1 MATYRKDEAQEWA
14 WETLKGQW
22 TTLITPFTPDNRFD
36 REGMR
41 RNIRHVRSLG
51 TTGAGCTWGMGEFW
65 SLTHEERVEVMETV
79 AEEAQSPDGD
89 QGWPIGAHVTHTSAP
104 EMLSLAA
111 HAERLGYDLLIVA
124 PPYMVTKVEDQV
136 VEYVRLLSEHTNLAI
151 MFYNSPQFGITM
163 SVNGLERL
171 CQLPNVVGVKEASFN
186 QQLSIE
192 AHLTLG
198 KDSVISTPD
207 EWIYFKGQELGIN
220 QQVMFANT
228 SDWRFDVP
236 GANNYVNWIDRA
248 CQGDLDEAF
257 YDEHL
262 RRLNELSDAWWTR
275 TVDKY
280 NGALPVSLV
289 KYWGE
294 LMGMAAGPPRL
305 PLLDLTPSE
314 KAQLRDE
321 LEPLKPRVPER
332 IRPEPGRVRSEDG
345 LAYSPRPVYA
355 RPTDPQSRTA
365 WLTGN
370 DNFASGMLLMV
381 SVQNVDEA
389 LEAEQGGADVVDVK
403 NLQEA
408 MVGSGHPSTVRQVRG
423 IIPVEKHVSVT
434 LGVVPNQA
442 GTVAMAV
449 YAAAMMDATSVKVGF
464 RVADYDTAAEVL
476 WESRRALDGFNTKL
490 VGSLFADNELYEGG
504 LDPHLMVQLARD
516 GECDGFLI
524 DTLTK
529 DGRNLFDF
537 MPEPVLRQI
546 ILEGKQLGM
555 STALSGHLKISDLDE
570 LARINP
576 DIVGVRGAVCSSGDR
591 GRAVAW
597 EAVAEFKRQL
607 DLRKT
612 GEIAVHADAP
622 TMTATNGWVVIDGRG
637 KSCAGVLAALT
648 RQIEQDR
655 ESFVEAI
662 LADALNIYDVT
673 LWAEQAGHRLL
684 TQRKDPDGAV
694 RGADPTVTQNNE
706 NLWYLRTRKTA
717 HERGRQA
724 AGAGIGRP
732 GGPFQCQF
740 T

>member
-1 MATYRKDEAQEWA
+1 MATYRKHEAQEWA

-36 REGMR
+36 REGMK

-51 TTGAGCTWGMGEFW
+51 TVGAGCTWGMGEFW
-65 SLTHEERVEVMETV
+65 SLTHEERVDVMDAV
-79 AEEAQSPDGD
+79 AEEAQSSEVPSPSG
-89 QGWPIGAHVTHTSAP
+89 GGLGRGHSWPIGAHVTHTSAP

-136 VEYVRLLSEHTNLAI
+136 VEYVRLLAEHTNLAI

-163 SVNGLERL
+163 SVNGLARL
-171 CQLPNVVGVKEASFN
+171 CELPNVVGVKEASFN

-198 KDSVISTPD
+198 QESIISTPD

-236 GANNYVNWIDRA
+236 GANNYVRWIERA
-248 CQGDLDEAF
+248 CKGDFDEAF
-257 YDEHL
+257 YDQHI

-280 NGALPVSLV
+280 NGALPVALV
-289 KYWGE
+289 KHWGE
-294 LMGMAAGPPRL
+294 LMGMAAGKPRL
-305 PLLDLTPSE
+305 PLLDLTADE
-314 KAQLRDE
+314 KAQLRSE
-321 LEPLKPRVPER
+321 LEPLKPRVAEVPS
-332 IRPEPGRVRSEDG
+332 PPGGGLGWGRSP
-345 LAYSPRPVYA
+345 ASKYTPRPVYA

-370 DNFASGMLLMV
+370 DNFAAGMLLMV

-408 MVGSGHPSTVRQVRG
+408 LVGSGHPNTVRQVRG

-449 YAAAMMDATSVKVGF
+449 YAAGMMDATSVKVGF

-476 WESRRALDGFNTKL
+476 LESRRALDGFNTKL

-504 LDPHLMVQLARD
+504 LDPHLMVQLAKD

-537 MPEPVLRQI
+537 MPEPVLRRI
-546 ILEGKQLGM
+546 VLEGKEAGL

-576 DIVGVRGAVCSSGDR
+576 DIVGVRGAVCASGDR

-597 EAVAEFKRQL
+597 ESVAEFKRQL

-612 GEIAVHADAP
+612 GEINVHADTVP
-622 TMTATNGWVVIDGRG
+622 ITSSNGWVIIDGRG
-637 KSCAGVLAALT
+637 KSCAGVIAALAH
-648 RQIEQDR
+648 QMEQDR

-673 LWAEQAGHRLL
+673 LWTEQAGHKLL

-694 RGADPTVTQNNE
+694 RVLIQP
-706 NLWYLRTRKTA
+706 
-717 HERGRQA
+717 
-724 AGAGIGRP
+724 
-732 GGPFQCQF
+732 
-740 T
+740 

>member
-1 MATYRKDEAQEWA
+1 MATYRKHEAQEWA

-41 RNIRHVRSLG
+41 RNMRRVRSLG
-51 TTGAGCTWGMGEFW
+51 TVGAGCTWGMGEFW
-65 SLTHEERVEVMETV
+65 SLTHEERLDVMETV
-79 AEEAQSPDGD
+79 AEEAQSPNGN

-136 VEYVRLLSEHTNLAI
+136 VEYVRLLAEHTNLGI

-163 SVNGLERL
+163 SVNGLARL
-171 CQLPNVVGVKEASFN
+171 CSLPNVVGVKEASFN

-198 KDSVISTPD
+198 QDSVISTPD
-207 EWIYFKGQELGIN
+207 EWIFFKGQELGIN

-228 SDWRFDVP
+228 SDWRFDIP
-236 GANNYVNWIDRA
+236 GANNYVRWIDRA
-248 CQGDLDEAF
+248 TKGDLDEAF
-257 YDEHL
+257 YDTHL

-305 PLLDLTPSE
+305 PLLDMTQAE
-314 KAQLRDE
+314 KAQLREE
-321 LEPLKPRVPER
+321 LEPLKPRVPEPA
-332 IRPEPGRVRSEDG
+332 RPRSEPAEG
-345 LAYSPRPVYA
+345 LTA
-355 RPTDPQSRTA
+355 RRTVSAPATTFAQPKEPQTRTA

-381 SVQNVDEA
+381 SVQDVDEA

-464 RVADYDTAAEVL
+464 RVAEYETALEVL
-476 WESRRALDGFNTKL
+476 RESRRALDGFNTKL

-504 LDPHLMVQLARD
+504 LDPHLMVQLAKD
-516 GECDGFLI
+516 SECDGFLI

-537 MPEPVLRQI
+537 MPEPVLRDIVLQ
-546 ILEGKQLGM
+546 GKQLGM

-576 DIVGVRGAVCSSGDR
+576 DIVGVRGAVCASGDR

-607 DLRKT
+607 DMRKT

-622 TMTATNGWVVIDGRG
+622 PVTTAGGWVVIDGRG
-637 KSCAGVLAALT
+637 KSCAGVIAALSH
-648 RQIEQDR
+648 QMEQDKQ
-655 ESFVEAI
+655 SFVEAI

-684 TQRKDPDGAV
+684 TQRRDPDGAV
-694 RGADPTVTQNNE
+694 RVLIQP
-706 NLWYLRTRKTA
+706 
-717 HERGRQA
+717 
-724 AGAGIGRP
+724 
-732 GGPFQCQF
+732 
-740 T
+740 